1 MVKGRCAAFGFR
13 LTLCQNTQNLHRHN
27 TLYRFLMTGS
37 LLLLAVFQIYWL
49 RKVYR
54 EQEEILRHQSENVF
68 IQTVRD
74 LQDSLIQ
81 RKIVFMEE
89 DPRRSTRRVI
99 PPNFRFESNPKPPK
113 GSTMV
118 VVRMDSVTFVHRDTF
133 PEKRP
138 VNFFLQRSPKDER
151 FRRTFGLRRGI
162 SLALSKIPKGAN
174 AMFELSDDTIPREQ
188 LIKRYKSQLVKNDI
202 PLSFQVN
209 TIDSLPDEMRSEGIV
224 HFAPASIPPHQFY
237 RLSLLDY
244 QWFLLKRMIP
254 QMVFGLFLLLFTGI
268 TFWIIFRSLRQQQQL
283 TKLKNDFISNI
294 THELKTPIATVSVAL
309 EALKDFNALNN
320 PERTREYIDISQHE
334 MQRLSMLVDRVLKMS
349 MFESQTLQIHPEPFN
364 LKGAIQKILE
374 SLSLQFEKSRAKVN
388 FSTDGKDFQIE
399 ADPIHLTNVVYN
411 LLDNALK
418 YSKTEPQIDIS
429 LAEQNGTLTLSVKDQ
444 GIGIPKE
451 YQGKVFDQFF
461 RVPNGDRHNVKGYG
475 LGLSYVA
482 GVIQQHGGQIILDS
496 EPDKGTR
503 FTVFLPKG
511 RGQSVISSQL
521 SATGV

>member
-1 MVKGRCAAFGFR
+1 
-13 LTLCQNTQNLHRHN
+13 
-27 TLYRFLMTGS
+27 MTGS
-37 LLLLAVFQIYWL
+37 LLLLAVFQVYWL
-49 RKVYR
+49 RKVYQ

-89 DPRRSTRRVI
+89 DPRRATRTLI
-99 PPNFRFESNPKPPK
+99 PPNFRFESKATPPK

-138 VNFFLQRSPKDER
+138 VNFFLQRRSPKDER

-188 LIKRYKSQLVKNDI
+188 LINRYKSQLIKNEL
-202 PLSFQVN
+202 PLSFRVS
-209 TIDSLPDEMRSEGIV
+209 TVDSLPDEMRSEGIV

-237 RLSLLDY
+237 RLSLEGY
-244 QWFLLKRMIP
+244 QWFLLKRMTP
-254 QMVFGLFLLLFTGI
+254 QMVFGLFLLLFTGV

-364 LKGAIQKILE
+364 MQGAIQKILE
-374 SLSLQFEKSRAKVN
+374 SLSLQFEKNRAKVN
-388 FSTDGKDFQIE
+388 FTTEGQDFQIE

-418 YSKTEPQIDIS
+418 YSKAEPKIDIS

-496 EPDKGTR
+496 EVDKGTR
-503 FTVFLPKG
+503 FTVFLPRHNK
-511 RGQSVISSQL
+511 
-521 SATGV
+521 

>member
-1 MVKGRCAAFGFR
+1 MA
-13 LTLCQNTQNLHRHN
+13 
-27 TLYRFLMTGS
+27 GS

-49 RKVYR
+49 RKVYQ
-54 EQEEILRHQSENVF
+54 EQESILRHQSENAF

-81 RKIVFMEE
+81 RKIVFMEA
-89 DPRRSTRRVI
+89 DPQRSFRRVME
-99 PPNFRFESNPKPPK
+99 PNFRFESKTPPSAKP
-113 GSTMV
+113 STMV
-118 VVRMDSVTFVHRDTF
+118 VVRMDSVTFVRRDTF

-138 VNFFLQRSPKDER
+138 INFYLNHHQKDER
-151 FRRTFGLRRGI
+151 FRRTFGMRRGI

-174 AMFELSDDTIPREQ
+174 AMFELSDDTIPKDQ
-188 LIKRYKSQLVKNDI
+188 LTKRYKSQLAENGL
-202 PLSFQVN
+202 PLSFNVS
-209 TIDSLPDEMRSEGIV
+209 TIDSLPDDMHAPGIV
-224 HFAPASIPPHQFY
+224 HYAPASIPPHQFY
-237 RLSLLDY
+237 RLSVEGY
-244 QWFLLKRMIP
+244 EWFLLKRMTP
-254 QMVFGLFLLLFTGI
+254 QMIFGLFLLLFTGI
-268 TFWIIFRSLRQQQQL
+268 TFWVIFRSLRQQQQL

-320 PERTREYIDISQHE
+320 PQRTREYIDISQHE

-349 MFESQTLQIHPEPFN
+349 MFESQTLQIQPEPFN

-374 SLSLQFEKSRAKVN
+374 SLSLQFEKNRAKVN
-388 FSTDGKDFQIE
+388 FTTEGQDFQIE

-418 YSKTEPQIDIS
+418 YSKEEPKIDIA
-429 LAEQNGTLTLSVKDQ
+429 LAEHNGTLTLSVKDQ

-496 EPDKGTR
+496 ELNKGTR
-503 FTVFLPKG
+503 FTVFLPRHNK
-511 RGQSVISSQL
+511 
-521 SATGV
+521 

>member
-1 MVKGRCAAFGFR
+1 MHK
-13 LTLCQNTQNLHRHN
+13 NN
-27 TLYRFLMTGS
+27 TLYRALMTGS

-49 RKVYR
+49 SKVYQ
-54 EQEEILRHQSENVF
+54 EQENLLRHQSENVF

-89 DPRRSTRRVI
+89 DPKRSIREVI
-99 PPNFRFESNPKPPK
+99 PPNFHFESKAGPPSRP
-113 GSTMV
+113 STTV

-138 VNFFLQRSPKDER
+138 INFYLQQRRPKDER
-151 FRRTFGLRRGI
+151 IRRSFGLRRGI
-162 SLALSKIPKGAN
+162 GLALSKIPKGAN
-174 AMFELSDDTIPREQ
+174 AMFELSDDTIPKDQ
-188 LIKRYKSQLVKNDI
+188 LIKRYKNQLLKSDL
-202 PLSFQVN
+202 PLVFSV
-209 TIDSLPDEMRSEGIV
+209 TKIDSLPDELSKQGIV
-224 HFAPASIPPHQFY
+224 HFAPASIPPFQFY
-237 RLSLLDY
+237 RLELEDY
-244 QWFLLKRMIP
+244 RWFLLKRMTP
-254 QMVFGLFLLLFTGI
+254 QMIFGLFLLMFTGL

-309 EALKDFNALNN
+309 EALKDFNALDN
-320 PERTREYIDISQHE
+320 PQRTREYIDISQHE

-349 MFESQTLQIHPEPFN
+349 MFESQTLQIQTETFN
-364 LKGAIQKILE
+364 LKTVIQKILE
-374 SLSLQFEKSRAKVN
+374 SLSLQFEKNKAVVN
-388 FSTDGKDFQIE
+388 FHTEGEDFQIE

-418 YSKTEPQIDIS
+418 YSKKEPKIEIA
-429 LAEQNGTLTLSVKDQ
+429 LAEHNGTLTLSVQDR

-461 RVPNGDRHNVKGYG
+461 RVPHGDTHNVKGYG

-482 GVIQQHGGQIILDS
+482 GVIQQHKGQIILDS
-496 EPDKGTR
+496 EPEKGTR
-503 FTVFLPKG
+503 FTVFLPRHNK
-511 RGQSVISSQL
+511 
-521 SATGV
+521 

>member
-1 MVKGRCAAFGFR
+1 MA
-13 LTLCQNTQNLHRHN
+13 
-27 TLYRFLMTGS
+27 GS

-49 RKVYR
+49 RKVYQ
-54 EQEEILRHQSENVF
+54 EQESILRHQSENVF

-81 RKIVFMEE
+81 RKIVFMEA
-89 DPRRSTRRVI
+89 DPQRSFRRI
-99 PPNFRFESNPKPPK
+99 MEPNFRFESKSPPPTKP
-113 GSTMV
+113 STMV

-138 VNFFLQRSPKDER
+138 INFYLNHRPKDER
-151 FRRTFGLRRGI
+151 FRRTFGMRRGI

-174 AMFELSDDTIPREQ
+174 AMFELSDDTIPKDQ
-188 LIKRYKSQLVKNDI
+188 LTKRYKSQLLKSDL
-202 PLSFQVN
+202 PLNFSV
-209 TIDSLPDEMRSEGIV
+209 TKLDSLPDEMPHEGIV
-224 HFAPASIPPHQFY
+224 HFAPASIPPLQFY
-237 RLSLLDY
+237 RLAIEDY
-244 QWFLLKRMIP
+244 QWFLLKRMTP
-254 QMVFGLFLLLFTGI
+254 QMIFGLFLLLFTGI
-268 TFWIIFRSLRQQQQL
+268 TFWVIFRSLRQQQQL

-320 PERTREYIDISQHE
+320 PQRTREYIDISQHE

-349 MFESQTLQIHPEPFN
+349 MFESQTLQIQPEPFN

-374 SLSLQFEKSRAKVN
+374 SLSLQFEKNRAKVN
-388 FSTDGKDFQIE
+388 FTTEGQDFQIE

-418 YSKTEPQIDIS
+418 YSKEEPRIDIA
-429 LAEQNGTLTLSVKDQ
+429 LAEHNGTLTLSVKDQ

-496 EPDKGTR
+496 ELNKGTR
-503 FTVFLPKG
+503 FTVFLPRHNK
-511 RGQSVISSQL
+511 
-521 SATGV
+521 